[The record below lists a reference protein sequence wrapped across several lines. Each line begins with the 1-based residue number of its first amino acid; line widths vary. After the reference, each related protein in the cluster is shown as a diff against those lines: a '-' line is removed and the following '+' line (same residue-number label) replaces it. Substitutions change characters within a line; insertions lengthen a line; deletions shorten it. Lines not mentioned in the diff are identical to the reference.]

1 MSENE
6 LASLVGMMGMGV
18 GLLIY
23 LLMFLFVIAFYIVS
37 VFPYYRMAKR
47 QGLPHA
53 WLVFVPV
60 GNIWV
65 MLNLPRREFNLF
77 NKYIQ
82 TDRTKVFWHF
92 LLFTLIA
99 GVLAVPFAF
108 SMVIPVLGWLLYL
121 AYCVAIGVITYGFM
135 WRMYYDIYMTYG
147 MQDNAMLLSILGMFV
162 PIVSIVVAFMIMN
175 REPDFN
181 A

>member
-23 LLMFLFVIAFYIVS
+23 LLMFLFVIAFYIVF

-65 MLNLPRREFNLF
+65 ILNLPRREFNLF

-108 SMVIPVLGWLLYL
+108 SMVIPVLGWLLYF